1 MGARTAT
8 RTGTTPPQEAI
19 SSPRITPRFTL
30 TARSAVHDGPWPLS
44 YRMASLFILT
54 SAVLY
59 GVSPILAKVAYSYGV
74 PPLTLLALR
83 STFAAACLWL
93 GLLLTGTPVRLP
105 RSAIAS
111 LLAIG
116 GTLLPVQVFSYFW
129 ALRYLPASSAS
140 VLANSYPL
148 HVAWMGW
155 LFLGERLRRGEIVVL
170 GVVALGAALVAGQTP
185 TARGGLGLASL
196 GVATLLSAV
205 YIVVARRLM
214 RDVHPLAAMAVLLP
228 ASAAVYWSAGL
239 ATRQLMF
246 AFPLPAFLAVL
257 GSAVTAALTAPLLV
271 LSGLRT
277 IPAARAAMLGMLEPV
292 VTVSLSILLLG
303 DLMTPLRAVGIA
315 IVISGIAVLH
325 IRPRA

>member
-1 MGARTAT
+1 MH
-8 RTGTTPPQEAI
+8 I
-19 SSPRITPRFTL
+19 
-30 TARSAVHDGPWPLS
+30 
-44 YRMASLFILT
+44 ASLFILI

-59 GVSPILAKVAYSYGV
+59 GVSPILAKVAFTYGV

-93 GLLLTGTPVRLP
+93 GLLLTGTPVRLS
-105 RSAIAS
+105 RSAIAP

-140 VLANSYPL
+140 VIANSYPL

-155 LFLGERLRRGEIVVL
+155 FFLGERLRRDEIVVL
-170 GVVALGAALVAGQTP
+170 VAVALGAVLVAGQTP
-185 TARGGLGLASL
+185 PVRGGLALVSL
-196 GVATLLSAV
+196 GVSTLLSAV
-205 YIVVARRLM
+205 YIIVARRLM
-214 RDVHPLAAMAVLLP
+214 RDVLPLAAMAVLLP
-228 ASAAVYWSAGL
+228 VSAGAYWGVGL

-246 AFPLPAFLAVL
+246 TFPLPAFLAVL
-257 GSAVTAALTAPLLV
+257 GSAVTAALTAPFLV

-277 IPAARAAMLGMLEPV
+277 IAAARAAMLGMLEPV
-292 VTVSLSILLLG
+292 ITVSLSILLLG
-303 DLMTPLRAVGIA
+303 DFMTPLRAVGIA

-325 IRPRA
+325 VRRPA